1 MGKLFNLKCFNLLWK
16 IKNLIKESPN
26 IQIFVLVVFK
36 IKFTFLKLTYF
47 DKLLYI
53 VFSVNKKLIIL
64 FRNEKKMI
72 CSVFMV
78 RYPYIEPT
86 YYFID

>member
-1 MGKLFNLKCFNLLWK
+1 MGKFFNLKCLNLLWK

-53 VFSVNKKLIIL
+53 L
-64 FRNEKKMI
+64 
-72 CSVFMV
+72 
-78 RYPYIEPT
+78 
-86 YYFID
+86 YFQ